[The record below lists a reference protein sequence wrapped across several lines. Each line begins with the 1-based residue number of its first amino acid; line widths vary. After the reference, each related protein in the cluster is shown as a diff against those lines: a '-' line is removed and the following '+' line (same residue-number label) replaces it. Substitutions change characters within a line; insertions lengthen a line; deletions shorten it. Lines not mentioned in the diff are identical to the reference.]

1 MGGVIISP
9 NVKKVSERIDPA
21 GNIINPRTKQV
32 IESVQPEY
40 VEPVGEVTIATP
52 LPHSPAVTVETP
64 PTSKIDEMIN
74 KKIEEIVAK
83 KIEEALSKL

>member
-1 MGGVIISP
+1 M
-9 NVKKVSERIDPA
+9 IDPA

-32 IESVQPEY
+32 IQPVEEEY
-40 VEPVGEVTIATP
+40 VPPVQNAIPTVQAP
-52 LPHSPAVTVETP
+52 VQVPA

-74 KKIEEIVAK
+74 RKIEEIVAK